1 MTTAFVTLTD
11 MFYLKIKERPD
22 VRITIDGPYEEA
34 YNTAQ
39 GLHKLKGY
47 TILVVDEQRRVRI
60 QFKKRAA

>member
-1 MTTAFVTLTD
+1 M

-22 VRITIDGPYEEA
+22 VRISIDGPYEEA

-60 QFKKRAA
+60 QFKKR